1 MEGIVEAYK
10 SDTPTEGE
18 TNKAQKDNSLVAPD
32 LAGASLEEIAD
43 RAMPL
48 VVKQLETG
56 ILGRQGR
63 FEQIRKNENMYAG
76 ETPPALRGRSNIPF
90 DALVM
95 GGFIDTLMANTN
107 EPIDLSYGSR
117 RLASKHAAKK
127 LTAVFDEESGPNKG
141 NWDMKIQD
149 SKLLAALSG
158 RGFGKLIIDNVPTFA
173 TDFYVP
179 DHYDMV
185 TEPQGGA
192 DLDKHLFKFEQNIF
206 RSRGQLLEAAKSGFY
221 NFKQVRKLIE
231 AVTPP
236 MLKEA
241 DDQYKNKL
249 ARFSV
254 NGVAT
259 EALNFVGQPL
269 WNLTEGVV
277 SINGKWYYCLFEKS
291 TQTWVRWER
300 LEDVM
305 PWGKKYPGR
314 GAWTSWATHR
324 HPTVFW
330 SKAPADDIR
339 AIAYTMKK
347 ILNLTID
354 NLEKRNWDMKAY
366 DPRIFTNPTDLLYKQ
381 DALARAT
388 LRQGQKISDGV
399 FSFQTPDT
407 TAITINL
414 MEYLDVFLGK
424 KTGIT
429 EEAQGAGNA
438 NIAAIQIGNIA
449 QLSKRMT
456 LYNQQYS
463 QMLNDLGIMFKIGVE
478 GRLREPYAIRLI
490 GSDAADWDEVFT
502 PDEAKQDFSI
512 TVKAGANTEKE
523 DLATTEKRDKFYDQ
537 LLSSPNPAVSGKIS
551 IPATIRARGRDA
563 GVKDE
568 EIDAILDLHDST
580 DLDIMADAATAID
593 NAILNRPMRIYR
605 DADTAFVQYIID
617 FANKHYQVIPTGEL
631 SKLPKA
637 KQKEYDEDMQE
648 FDRLM
653 ALVKA
658 HMPFVKKNADA
669 QKAAA
674 IAKNPSIAP
683 KPQVPMRVTPAMH
696 AQLAAPGADTT
707 PPPEGDAPPV
717 QTPPAQ

>member
-1 MEGIVEAYK
+1 
-10 SDTPTEGE
+10 
-18 TNKAQKDNSLVAPD
+18 
-32 LAGASLEEIAD
+32 
-43 RAMPL
+43 
-48 VVKQLETG
+48 
-56 ILGRQGR
+56 
-63 FEQIRKNENMYAG
+63 
-76 ETPPALRGRSNIPF
+76 
-90 DALVM
+90 
-95 GGFIDTLMANTN
+95 
-107 EPIDLSYGSR
+107 
-117 RLASKHAAKK
+117 
-127 LTAVFDEESGPNKG
+127 
-141 NWDMKIQD
+141 
-149 SKLLAALSG
+149 
-158 RGFGKLIIDNVPTFA
+158 
-173 TDFYVP
+173 
-179 DHYDMV
+179 MV

-206 RSRGQLLEAAKSGFY
+206 RSRGQLLEAAKNGFY

-249 ARFSV
+249 ARFST
-254 NGVAT
+254 NGIAT

-300 LEDVM
+300 LEDVF
-305 PWGKKYPGR
+305 PWAKKYAGR
-314 GAWTSWATHR
+314 GGWTSWATHR
-324 HPTVFW
+324 HPTMFW

-463 QMLNDLGIMFKIGVE
+463 QMLNDLGIMFKMGVE

-512 TVKAGANTEKE
+512 TVKAGANSEKE
-523 DLATTEKRDKFYDQ
+523 DLATKTMRDKFYDQ

-580 DLDIMADAATAID
+580 DLDIMADAAMAID

-617 FANKHYQVIPTGEL
+617 FSNKHYQVVPTGEL
-631 SKLPKA
+631 AKLPKS
-637 KQKEYDEDMQE
+637 KQKEYEEDMQE

-658 HMPFVKKNADA
+658 HMPFVKKNADSL
-669 QKAAA
+669 KAAA
-674 IAKNPSIAP
+674 IAKNPSLAPAP
-683 KPQVPMRVTPAMH
+683 KVPMRVTPQMIS
-696 AQLAAPGADTT
+696 QLGAPGAEVETPGGDT
-707 PPPEGDAPPV
+707 PPV
-717 QTPPAQ
+717 QTPPGQ